1 MTKPKTQGP
10 KRHKQPAVPGGRPHR
25 VRVQLTTAQLQALQR
40 LSDELYIGIPEILIS
55 SALDAPK
62 PAPKAMVAEV
72 DGIRRILTEESE
84 SLRRVAM
91 FADEKSWYPSG
102 WANVCNSIEERNAK
116 IAKYLGC

>member
-40 LSDELYIGIPEILIS
+40 LSDELYIGIPEI
-55 SALDAPK
+55 PK
-62 PAPKAMVAEV
+62 QAPKAMVAEV
-72 DGIRRILTEESE
+72 DGIRRILTEEAE
-84 SLRRVAM
+84 QLRQIAT
-91 FADEKSWYPSG
+91 FAKDNKLYMNG
-102 WANVCNSIEERNAK
+102 WANVHNSIEERNAK

>member
-72 DGIRRILTEESE
+72 DGIRRILTEEAAQ
-84 SLRRVAM
+84 LRQIAI
-91 FADEKSWYPSG
+91 FAKENKLYANG
-102 WANVCNSIEERNAK
+102 WANVHNSIEQRNAK

>member
-1 MTKPKTQGP
+1 MTKPKTKGP

-62 PAPKAMVAEV
+62 QAPKAMAAEV
-72 DGIRRILTEESE
+72 DGIRRILTEEAE
-84 SLRRVAM
+84 QLRQIAM
-91 FADEKSWYPSG
+91 FAQDNKLYMNG
-102 WANVCNSIEERNAK
+102 WANVHNSIEERNAR